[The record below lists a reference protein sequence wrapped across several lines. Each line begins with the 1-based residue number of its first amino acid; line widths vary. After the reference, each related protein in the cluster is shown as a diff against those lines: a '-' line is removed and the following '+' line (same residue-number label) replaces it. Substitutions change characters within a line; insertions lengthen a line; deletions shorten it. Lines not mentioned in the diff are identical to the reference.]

1 MKETSLKVMIESVIT
16 DLANNEPINNYALKL
31 QMISRNLKNETFS
44 NWLAKEVDGYKN
56 EDTIPAYRI
65 LSAQVRANFI
75 INQGFVKTQISDHY
89 IPLYP
94 LGKELA
100 KEISTIKILDS
111 IISLTKFV
119 ASNKPL
125 AFSTTD
131 YEKQK
136 LSSVYEN
143 CTILSAVKP
152 IQQADLEFIIHK
164 FKSIILDMFMEI
176 NDTLLEDK
184 IDFDIMAKKKD
195 IDKIIQQTINTGVYL
210 SENAVANI
218 NGSTVFGGIDNKV
231 RINDQAKADLEGII
245 NKIEQLSQDIEADR
259 EDIAN
264 EIYTI
269 KVELNETIQ
278 RPKIIKSAL
287 NAIKGITLGVAGN
300 KITDLIDQGLEIIRN
315 L

>member
-152 IQQADLEFIIHK
+152 IQQADLELIIHK

-184 IDFDIMAKKKD
+184 IDFYIMAKKKD

-231 RINDQAKADLEGII
+231 RINDQAKSDLEGII

-287 NAIKGITLGVAGN
+287 NAIKGITLGVAEN
-300 KITDLIDQGLEIIRN
+300 KMTDLIDKGLEIIRN